1 MKDFF
6 KPLGALSEFN
16 ILKEAVQAK
25 KGAVHVIGA
34 AETQKAHMIAA
45 LLKET
50 GKQGVIVSWSESAA
64 RTLSEELSFFSD
76 AVTHLP
82 QSDFFEKIAESTGYT
97 LPRAR
102 AAALYRILAG
112 DTAVISVGCLLDYIL
127 PAKKYKTVTL
137 VPGDVFP
144 DIADVLA
151 EIGYR
156 RVPMVE
162 GPGQFS
168 VRGGIVDLY
177 PPTEEEP
184 IRIEF
189 FDTEVDSIR
198 AFDLATQQST
208 GTLPSVSII
217 PASADGVD
225 GDILD
230 YFDDNALF
238 ILDEPQRVSE
248 GAAAYAD
255 SIRERVA
262 ALVMRG
268 SITEP
273 KESYIRDFGASMD
286 KMKKRQLVGFSA
298 ISRICP
304 DYKPQITLHI
314 AGVTLASYSGKM
326 NLLAEDVARW
336 KTNGFYIYIL
346 AGSPG
351 RAKGIGEALS
361 EAGITAVFPKE
372 NETLPPGSAGIYAV
386 PLTKGFVYSDIKT
399 VFISGG
405 DIFVKQNRKKRTAVG
420 GAKALRSFD
429 ELSIGDYVVHRV
441 HGIGKFVA
449 MEKIETDGV
458 ERDYLKLS
466 YKNND
471 FLYVPVTQLNL
482 LYKYSHAGTDAPAP
496 KVSRLGG
503 GEWQK
508 TKNSVKHSVRELA
521 IKLIDL
527 YAARSQ
533 MQGHAFLKD
542 TPWQLDFESEF
553 PYEETPDQLACI
565 AEVKKD
571 MESPKPMDRLL
582 CGDVG
587 YGKTEVALRAAFKCI
602 MEGLQC
608 MYLVPTTI
616 LAAQHYNQFVK
627 RMESFPVRVEMLSRF
642 RTPAQ
647 QKKIIEGLKT
657 GEVDVVIGTH
667 RLLGDDIVYKRLGLL
682 IIDEEQRF
690 GVGHKE
696 KIKDM
701 KKGVDVLTLTATP
714 IPRTLNMAMTGIRDM
729 SVLANPPEDRQPIQT
744 YVFEYDAGV
753 VQDAMERELARG
765 GQIYYVYNRVQGI
778 YRVAESIRK
787 MVPNARIAVA
797 HGRMNEEELEKVMTG
812 MIDGEYD
819 ILVSTTIIESGT
831 DIPNGNTLI
840 VENADHMGLA
850 QLYQLRGR
858 VGRSGR
864 VAYAYLTFKR
874 DKALSEIAEKRLLA
888 IKEFTELGSGFKI
901 AMRDLEIRGAGNLLG
916 PEQHG
921 FMASVGYDM
930 YVRLLGEAVSEMR
943 GEEGKTEAVIDLVID
958 AGVPDSF
965 VEDPRQRLEAYRLVA
980 DINSEEDADTVIAAL
995 IDRYGDPPPRVL
1007 RLVDVALLR
1016 VFAEEAG
1023 IGEVTESGGRI
1034 ILYYDKKPNMEIL
1047 SRVMDENRGKL
1058 LFNAGERP
1066 YLALREGFLKN
1077 KNDTEKLKKLL
1088 KDLKN

>member
-1 MKDFF
+1 MKKFF
-6 KPLGALSEFN
+6 APMGAHSEFAA
-16 ILKEAVQAK
+16 LCEAIREK

-34 AETQKAHMIAA
+34 AETQKAHLLAA
-45 LLKET
+45 CLSET
-50 GKQGVIVSWSESAA
+50 GKRAIVVSWSESAA
-64 RTLSEELSFFSD
+64 RQMAEELSFFSD
-76 AVTHLP
+76 RITFLP
-82 QSDFFEKIAESTGYT
+82 QGDFIERFAESSGYALSHT
-97 LPRAR
+97 R
-102 AAALYRILAG
+102 AAALYRILEG
-112 DTAVISVGCLLDYIL
+112 DTAVVSVGCLLDFIL
-127 PAKKYKTVTL
+127 PPKQYKTAKLEV
-137 VPGDVFP
+137 GMQFP
-144 DIADVLA
+144 DLAEFLA

-156 RVPMVE
+156 RVPMIE
-162 GPGQFS
+162 GEGQFS
-168 VRGGIVDLY
+168 VRGGILDVF
-177 PPTEEEP
+177 PPSSETP
-184 IRIEF
+184 VRIEF
-189 FDTEVDSIR
+189 FDTEIDGIR
-198 AFDLATQQST
+198 AFDLSTQEST
-208 GTLPSVSII
+208 APLPFVEII
-217 PASADGVD
+217 PAAADSED

-230 YFDDNALF
+230 YFGEDAVF
-238 ILDEPQRVSE
+238 VFDEPQKVSE
-248 GAAAYAD
+248 GAAAYKK
-255 SIRERVA
+255 SMEERIA
-262 ALVMRG
+262 ALVLKG
-268 SITEP
+268 SIEKP
-273 KESYIRDFGASMD
+273 KAAYIRDYAVSLS
-286 KMKKRQLVGFSA
+286 KMEKGQIVGFSA
-298 ISRICP
+298 MSAVCP
-304 DYKPQITLHI
+304 DYKPKVTLRTH
-314 AGVTLASYSGKM
+314 GVTLPSYAGKM
-326 NLLAEDVARW
+326 SLLAEDVERW
-336 KTNGFYIYIL
+336 KENGYYISIL
-346 AGSPG
+346 AGG
-351 RAKGIGEALS
+351 GARARGIMEALS
-361 EAGITAVFPKE
+361 EAGISAQMPEE
-372 NETLPPGSAGIYAV
+372 NEVSRGTVAIYEE
-386 PLTKGFVYSDIKT
+386 PLSKGFIYSDIKT

-405 DIFVKQNRKKRTAVG
+405 DVFAPKNRKKRTAVG

-429 ELSIGDYVVHRV
+429 ELTIGDYVVHRT
-441 HGIGKFVA
+441 HGIGQFVA

-458 ERDYLKLS
+458 VRDYLKLA

-482 LYKYSHAGTDAPAP
+482 LYKYSHAGAEAVTP

-503 GEWQK
+503 GDWQK
-508 TKNSVKHSVRELA
+508 TKQTVKQSVRELA

-533 MQGHAFLKD
+533 MAGHAFLKD
-542 TPWQLDFESEF
+542 TPWQADFEGEF

-571 MESPKPMDRLL
+571 MENPKPMDRLL

-587 YGKTEVALRAAFKCI
+587 YGKTEVAIRAAFKCI

-608 MYLVPTTI
+608 AYLVPTTI
-616 LAAQHYNQFVK
+616 LAAQHYNHFVK
-627 RMESFPVRVEMLSRF
+627 RMENFPVRVEMLSRF
-642 RTPAQ
+642 RTVAQ
-647 QKKIIEGLKT
+647 QKKIIEGLRT

-667 RLLGDDIVYKRLGLL
+667 RLLGEDVTYKNLGLL

-701 KKGVDVLTLTATP
+701 KNGIDVLTLTATP

-744 YVFEYDAGV
+744 YVFEYDEGV
-753 VQDAMERELARG
+753 LQDAIEREIGRG
-765 GQIYYVYNRVQGI
+765 GQVYYVYNRIQGI

-787 MVPNARIAVA
+787 MVPGARIAVA

-812 MIDGEYD
+812 MVEKEYD
-819 ILVSTTIIESGT
+819 ILVSTTIIESGI
-831 DIPNGNTLI
+831 DIPNVNTLI

-858 VGRSGR
+858 VGRSER

-930 YVRLLGEAVSEMR
+930 YVRLLEEAVSEMR
-943 GEEGKTEAVIDLVID
+943 GEEGKTEAIIDLVLD
-958 AGVPDSF
+958 AGITDSYI
-965 VEDPRQRLEAYRLVA
+965 EDPRQRLEAYRLVA
-980 DINSEEDADTVIAAL
+980 DIAGEEDADAVIAAF

-1016 VFAEEAG
+1016 TYAEEAG
-1023 IGEVTESGGRI
+1023 VGEVTESGGRI
-1034 ILYYDKKPNMEIL
+1034 LLYFDKKPDMECV
-1047 SRVMDENRGKL
+1047 SRVMEENRGKL

-1066 YLALREGFLKN
+1066 YLAIREGFLRN

-1088 KDLKN
+1088 KDLKK

>member
-1 MKDFF
+1 MKKFF
-6 KPLGALSEFN
+6 APMGALSELDALCTA
-16 ILKEAVQAK
+16 IHEK
-25 KGAVHVIGA
+25 KGPVHVIGA
-34 AETQKAHMIAA
+34 AETQKAHLMAA
-45 LLKET
+45 SLSKT
-50 GKQGVIVSWSESAA
+50 GKRAVVVSWSESAA
-64 RTLSEELSFFSD
+64 RQMAEELSFFSD
-76 AVTHLP
+76 RVTFLP
-82 QSDFFEKIAESTGYT
+82 QGDFIERFAESSGYALSRT
-97 LPRAR
+97 R
-102 AAALYRILAG
+102 AAALYRILEG

-127 PAKKYKTVTL
+127 PPKKYKTVEL
-137 VPGDVFP
+137 VPGMLFP
-144 DIADVLA
+144 EIAALLA

-156 RVPMVE
+156 RVPMIE

-168 VRGGIVDLY
+168 VRGGIVDVF

-184 IRIEF
+184 VRIEF
-189 FDTEVDSIR
+189 FDTEIDSIR
-198 AFDLATQQST
+198 AFDLSTQQST
-208 GTLPSVSII
+208 TTLPSVQII
-217 PASADGVD
+217 PAAADSDD

-230 YFDDNALF
+230 YFGEDAIF

-248 GAAAYAD
+248 GAAAYK
-255 SIRERVA
+255 SSMEERVA
-262 ALVMRG
+262 SLVLKG
-268 SITEP
+268 SIEKP
-273 KESYIRDFGASMD
+273 KDSYIRDFAESMA
-286 KMKKRQLVGFSA
+286 KMQKGQLVGFSA
-298 ISRICP
+298 MSQICP
-304 DYKPQITLHI
+304 DYKPKVTLRTH
-314 AGVTLASYSGKM
+314 GVTLPSYAGKM
-326 NLLAEDVARW
+326 SLLSEDVARW
-336 KTNGFYIYIL
+336 KESGYYIYIL
-346 AGSPG
+346 AGSTV
-351 RAKGIGEALS
+351 RARGIVEALS
-361 EAGITAVFPKE
+361 ESGITAVMPKE
-372 NETLPPGSAGIYAV
+372 GETVPRGSVAV
-386 PLTKGFVYSDIKT
+386 YDNPLSKGFIYSEIKT

-405 DIFVKQNRKKRTAVG
+405 DVFVKQNRKKRTAVG

-429 ELSIGDYVVHRV
+429 ELTIGDYVVHRT
-441 HGIGKFVA
+441 HGIGQFVA
-449 MEKIETDGV
+449 MEKIETDGCV
-458 ERDYLKLS
+458 RDYLKLA

-482 LYKYSHAGTDAPAP
+482 LYKYSHAGAETVSP

-503 GEWQK
+503 GDWQK
-508 TKNSVKHSVRELA
+508 TKQSVKHSVRELA

-533 MQGHAFLKD
+533 MTGHAFLKD
-542 TPWQLDFESEF
+542 TPWQFDFESEF

-608 MYLVPTTI
+608 VYLVPTTI
-616 LAAQHYNQFVK
+616 LAAQHYTHFAK
-627 RMESFPVRVEMLSRF
+627 RMENFPVRVEMLSRF
-642 RTPAQ
+642 RTAAQ
-647 QKKIIEGLKT
+647 QKKIIEGLRT

-667 RLLGDDIVYKRLGLL
+667 RLLGDDITYKHLGLL

-701 KKGVDVLTLTATP
+701 KNGVDVLTLTATP

-753 VQDAMERELARG
+753 VQDAIAREIGRG
-765 GQIYYVYNRVQGI
+765 GQVYYVYNRVQGI

-787 MVPNARIAVA
+787 MVPEARIAVA

-812 MIDGEYD
+812 MVEKEYD
-819 ILVSTTIIESGT
+819 ILVSTTIIETGI
-831 DIPNGNTLI
+831 DIPNVNTLI

-858 VGRSGR
+858 VGRSER

-930 YVRLLGEAVSEMR
+930 YVRLLEEAVSEMR
-943 GEEGKTEAVIDLVID
+943 GEEGKTEAIIDLVLD
-958 AGVPDSF
+958 AGVPDSYI
-965 VEDPRQRLEAYRLVA
+965 EDPRQRLEAYRLVA
-980 DINSEEDADTVIAAL
+980 DIGGEEDADAVIAAF
-995 IDRYGDPPPRVL
+995 IDRYGDPPPRVM

-1016 VFAEEAG
+1016 VYAEEAG

-1034 ILYYDKKPNMEIL
+1034 LLYYDKKPNMESV
-1047 SRVMDENRGKL
+1047 SRVMEENRGKL

-1066 YLALREGFLKN
+1066 YLALREGFLKS